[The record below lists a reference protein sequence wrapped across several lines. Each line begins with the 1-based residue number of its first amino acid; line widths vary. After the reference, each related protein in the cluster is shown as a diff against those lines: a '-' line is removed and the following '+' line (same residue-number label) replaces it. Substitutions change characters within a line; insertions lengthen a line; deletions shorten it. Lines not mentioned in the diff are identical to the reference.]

1 MQKLSK
7 LTVRSA
13 PTADLNTVPHQPPA
27 LTAGGLYVQ
36 RRHPSDYI
44 IALAGNPNVGKSTVF
59 NHLTGLHQHTGNWPG
74 KTVANAQGY
83 CQADGQGYL
92 LVDLPGSYSLA
103 ARSAEEALARD
114 FICFSYPDA
123 AVVVCDAGCL
133 QRNLNLVL
141 QIMEAVPRTLVC
153 VNLLDEAAKKHLQVD
168 LDLLQRRLGV
178 PVLGMAARQGQ
189 GLEQLLPQLHQLLT
203 APVTDNAP
211 APFRI
216 CYPAAAEAAITRLQP
231 VVTHYLAHA
240 SNARF
245 VCARLLDGDSSFSRA
260 LTEQL
265 GLSPAGAPEL
275 FALLARIKADIS
287 QTPGGLEAFQDSMA
301 AAFAQQAAVLCQGV
315 TRPGDQ
321 RVAGRDRRLDWW
333 FTSKWTGFPIMLLLL
348 LLLFWLTISGANVP
362 SQLLAQG
369 FGWLEVRLAA
379 GLSQLGVSAWLT
391 DLLIHG
397 VYNVMTWVISVMLP
411 PMAIFFPLFTL
422 LEDYGYLPRVA
433 FNLDRSFQKA
443 KACGKQALTM
453 CMGFGC
459 NAAGVTGCRIIDSPR
474 ERLIAILTNNFVPCK
489 GRFPTLIA
497 LITLFLIGSASG
509 WQGSL
514 LGASILVAVI
524 VLGVGMTLLA
534 SRLLSG
540 TLLQGVP
547 SSFTLELPPYRR
559 PQFGRVI
566 GRSIIDRTLKVLGRA
581 VVVAAPAGLLIW
593 ILANVRL
600 GSTTLLQHMTTLL
613 DPLGHALGMD
623 GTILSGFILGFPA
636 NEIVMP
642 IIVMAYLAQGHLT
655 ELNGPAL
662 AQLFGQN
669 GWTWVTAVCTILFSL
684 LHWPCAT
691 ACLTVHK
698 ETQSWKWTLLS
709 FALPTAFGLLACFIV
724 ASLAAL
730 LV

>member
-1 MQKLSK
+1 MPKLSS
-7 LTVRSA
+7 LTVSSER
-13 PTADLNTVPHQPPA
+13 TANLKVKPGQSQA
-27 LTAGGLYVQ
+27 LSDGGLFV
-36 RRHPSDYI
+36 RRRQPSDYV

-83 CQADGQGYL
+83 CQADGQGYIF
-92 LVDLPGSYSLA
+92 VDLPGSYSLA

-114 FICFSYPDA
+114 FICFGHPDA

-141 QIMEAVPRTLVC
+141 QIMEVIPHTLVC
-153 VNLLDEAAKKHLQVD
+153 VNLLDEAAKKKLKVD
-168 LDLLQRRLGV
+168 LALLQQRLGV

-189 GLEQLLPQLHQLLT
+189 GLEQLLPQLNRLLKQQGPT
-203 APVTDNAP
+203 AAMVPLRVA
-211 APFRI
+211 
-216 CYPAAAEAAITRLQP
+216 YPAAAEAAIAKLQP
-231 VVTHYLAHA
+231 IAARYLTEPGM
-240 SNARF
+240 ARF
-245 VCARLLDGDSSFSRA
+245 ICARLLDGDSSFSQA
-260 LTEQL
+260 LEEQFN
-265 GLSPAGAPEL
+265 LSPASAPEL
-275 FALLARIKADIS
+275 FDLLASLKADIS
-287 QTPGGLEAFQDSMA
+287 REPGGWEAFQDSMA
-301 AAFAQQAAVLCQGV
+301 AAFVRQAARLCQGV
-315 TRPGDQ
+315 TQQSDHR
-321 RVAGRDRRLDWW
+321 ALARDRRLDWW

-362 SQLLAQG
+362 SQLLSQG
-369 FGWLEVRLAA
+369 FGWLELRLAA
-379 GLSQLGVSAWLT
+379 GLSRLGVSAWLI

-422 LEDYGYLPRVA
+422 LEDYGYLPRIA

-443 KACGKQALTM
+443 RACGKQALTM

-474 ERLIAILTNNFVPCK
+474 ERLIAILTNNFVPCN

-514 LGASILVAVI
+514 LGALLLVAVI
-524 VLGVGMTLLA
+524 VLGVMLTLLA

-540 TLLQGVP
+540 TVLKGVP

-566 GRSIIDRTLKVLGRA
+566 GRSMIDRTLKVLGRA

-593 ILANVRL
+593 ILANIRL
-600 GSTTLLQHMTTLL
+600 GTGTLLQHMTAFL
-613 DPLGHALGMD
+613 DPMGRALGMD

-642 IIVMAYLAQGHLT
+642 IIVMTYLAQGHLT
-655 ELNGPAL
+655 ELSGSAL
-662 AQLFGQN
+662 AQLFVQN

-709 FALPTAFGLLACFIV
+709 FALPTAFGLLVCFTV
-724 ASLAAL
+724 ARLAAWL
-730 LV
+730 L